1 LRELHASSIPEQH
14 LFVKHEDDSIA
25 LPNGLKFTMLSD
37 EPHDPE
43 ELMEQK
49 KFKTEVSELLH
60 LIIHSLYSNRE
71 IFLRELISNA
81 SDALDKLKY
90 LSLTDEKLKELSFS
104 PRIDLSFTDG
114 DEKTLVVSDNGVG
127 MNHDDLAEDLGT
139 IARSGTRN
147 FLKNLSEEQ
156 KKDSN
161 LIGQFGVGFYSSFMV
176 ASKVEVVSRKAGSTE
191 AWKWSSDGK
200 GTFSL
205 EEAQRDTHGTTVT
218 LYLNE
223 DGHEFA
229 NRWTLE
235 RLIKRY
241 SDHIAFPIFL
251 AYDKDEYDDKG
262 TKKGSER
269 KVDQVNSAAALWR
282 RSKSDLKP
290 EDYNEFYKSSTY
302 DSEDPLLYIH
312 TQAEGANNYTTL
324 FFIPAKAPYDL
335 YHADYKPGVKLY
347 VKRVYITDDEKELLP
362 TYLRFVRGVIDSEDL
377 PLNVS
382 REILQQ
388 NKIMSN
394 IRTAS
399 IKKIL
404 GELKKISEQ
413 NPELYAKI
421 IDQFNRPLK
430 EGLYGDYANR
440 EALLALVRFKSTAVD
455 GYTSLA
461 EYKSR
466 MKEDQKTIYYLAG
479 GNEET
484 IKRSPLLEG
493 YRKKGLEVLLMTD
506 DIDDIVVPSIG
517 TFEELTL
524 KAINKSGAVDEL
536 DKEESKKKAKEGKSV
551 LKKIKKALDKRV
563 KDVVASTRL
572 VDAPAVVVVDDND
585 PSVQMQQMLKA
596 MGQTEMPETTP
607 ILEVNLES
615 PIVKKI
621 ADSEDEAFVNDLSQ
635 VLLDQALINEGVMP
649 KDPAE
654 FVKRLN
660 ALLAR

>member
-1 LRELHASSIPEQH
+1 
-14 LFVKHEDDSIA
+14 
-25 LPNGLKFTMLSD
+25 
-37 EPHDPE
+37 
-43 ELMEQK
+43 MEQK

-60 LIIHSLYSNRE
+60 LIIHSLYSHKE

-90 LSLTDEKLKELSFS
+90 LTLTDPTYK
-104 PRIDLSFTDG
+104 DLSFTPRIDISFTDG
-114 DEKTLVVSDNGVG
+114 EKEKYLVISDNGVG
-127 MNHDDLAEDLGT
+127 MSHDDLADDLGT
-139 IARSGTRN
+139 IARSGTKN

-176 ASKVEVVSRKAGSTE
+176 AEKVEVVSRKAGATD
-191 AWKWSSDGK
+191 AWKWSSNGK
-200 GTFSL
+200 GTFTL
-205 EEAQRDTHGTTVT
+205 EETQRESQGTTIT
-218 LYLNE
+218 LHLNE
-223 DGHEFA
+223 EGHEYA
-229 NRWTLE
+229 SRWSLE
-235 RLIKRY
+235 RLVKRY

-251 AYDKDEYDDKG
+251 AYDQDEYDDKG
-262 TKKGSER
+262 KKKGSEH
-269 KVDQVNSAAALWR
+269 KVEQVNAAAALWR
-282 RSKSDLKP
+282 RSKNDLTA
-290 EDYNEFYKSSTY
+290 EDYNEFYKNTSFDT
-302 DSEDPLLYIH
+302 EDPLYYIH
-312 TQAEGANNYTTL
+312 TQAEGVNNYTTL
-324 FFIPAKAPYDL
+324 FYIPAKAPFDL

-388 NKIMSN
+388 NRVMSN

-399 IKKIL
+399 VKKIL
-404 GELKKISEQ
+404 GELKKISDQ

-421 IDQFNRPLK
+421 VAQFNRPLK

-440 EALLALVRFKSTAVD
+440 DSLLELVRFKSSEVE
-455 GYTSLA
+455 GFTSLA
-461 EYKSR
+461 AYKER

-479 GNEET
+479 GNEDT
-484 IKRSPLLEG
+484 IRRSPLLEG
-493 YRKKGLEVLLMTD
+493 YKKKGLEVLLMTD

-517 TFEELTL
+517 TYQELPL

-536 DKEESKKKAKEGKSV
+536 DKDASKKKAKEGKAV
-551 LKKIKKALDKRV
+551 LEKIKKALGDRV

-585 PSVQMQQMLKA
+585 PSVQMQQMLKS
-596 MGQTEMPETTP
+596 MGQTDFPETTP

-615 PIVKKI
+615 PMVKKI
-621 ADSEDEAFVNDLSQ
+621 EASEDDTFIADLSQ
-635 VLLDQALINEGVMP
+635 VLLDQALLNEGVML
-649 KDPAE
+649 KNPAD

-660 ALLAR
+660 ALLSR

>member
-1 LRELHASSIPEQH
+1 
-14 LFVKHEDDSIA
+14 
-25 LPNGLKFTMLSD
+25 MLSGVA
-37 EPHDPE
+37 HNSE

-60 LIIHSLYSNRE
+60 LIIHSLYSHKE

-90 LSLTDEKLKELSFS
+90 LTLTDESLKTLSFT
-104 PRIDLSFTDG
+104 PRIDIAFSEG

-127 MNHDDLAEDLGT
+127 MGHDDLADDLGT
-139 IARSGTRN
+139 IARSGTKN
-147 FLKNLSEEQ
+147 FLKNLTEEQ

-176 ASKVEVVSRKAGSTE
+176 AKKVEVISRKAGSDE
-191 AWKWSSDGK
+191 AWMWSSDGK
-200 GTFSL
+200 GTFTL
-205 EEAQRDTHGTTVT
+205 TNAERDSQGTTIT

-223 DGHEFA
+223 EGEEFA
-229 NRWTLE
+229 NRWSLE

-251 AYDKDEYDDKG
+251 TYDKDEYDDKG
-262 TKKGSER
+262 KKKGSER
-269 KVDQVNSAAALWR
+269 KVEQINSAAALWR

-290 EDYNEFYKSSTY
+290 EDYNEFYKNSTY

-324 FFIPAKAPYDL
+324 FFIPAKAPFDL

-399 IKKIL
+399 VKKIL
-404 GELKKISEQ
+404 GELKKISDQ
-413 NPELYAKI
+413 NPELYTKI
-421 IDQFNRPLK
+421 IEQFNRPLK
-430 EGLYGDYANR
+430 EGLYGDYGNR
-440 EALLALVRFKSTAVD
+440 ETLLSLVRFKSTTEE
-455 GYTSLA
+455 GFTSLA
-461 EYKSR
+461 AYKSR

-479 GNEET
+479 GNEEAL
-484 IKRSPLLEG
+484 KRSPLLEG
-493 YRKKGLEVLLMTD
+493 YKKKGYEVLLMTD

-517 TFEELTL
+517 TFEELPL

-551 LKKIKKALDKRV
+551 LKKMKKALDKRV
-563 KDVVASTRL
+563 KDVVASSRL
-572 VDAPAVVVVDDND
+572 VDAPAVIVVDDND
-585 PSVQMQQMLKA
+585 PSVQMQQILKA
-596 MGQTEMPETTP
+596 MGQTDMPETTP

-615 PIVKKI
+615 PILKKI
-621 ADSEDEAFVNDLSQ
+621 ELSDDENYIAELSN
-635 VLLDQALINEGVMP
+635 VLLDQALISEGVMP
-649 KDPAE
+649 KDPAD

-660 ALLAR
+660 SLLSR

>member
-1 LRELHASSIPEQH
+1 
-14 LFVKHEDDSIA
+14 
-25 LPNGLKFTMLSD
+25 MLSC
-37 EPHDPE
+37 EPHNPE
-43 ELMEQK
+43 ELMERK
-49 KFKTEVSELLH
+49 KFKTEVTELLH
-60 LIIHSLYSNRE
+60 LIIHSLYSHKE

-90 LSLTDEKLKELSFS
+90 LTLTDEALKT
-104 PRIDLSFTDG
+104 LSFTPKIDITFIDG
-114 DEKTLVVSDNGVG
+114 DQKTLTVSDNGIG
-127 MNHDDLAEDLGT
+127 MDHDGLAEDLGT

-147 FLKNLSEEQ
+147 FLNNLTEDQ

-176 ASKVEVVSRKAGSTE
+176 ADKVEVISKRAGSDQ

-200 GTFSL
+200 GSFTL
-205 EEAQRDTHGTTVT
+205 EEAERESQGTTVL

-223 DGHEFA
+223 EGAEYA

-235 RLIKRY
+235 RLVKRY

-251 AYDKDEYDDKG
+251 AYDQDDYDDNGKKKG
-262 TKKGSER
+262 TTH
-269 KVDQVNSAAALWR
+269 KVEQINSAAALWR
-282 RSKSDLKP
+282 RSKSELKP

-302 DSEDPLLYIH
+302 DTDDPLYYIH

-324 FFIPAKAPYDL
+324 FFIPAKAPFDL

-388 NKIMSN
+388 NKFMTN
-394 IRTAS
+394 IRNAS
-399 IKKIL
+399 VKKIL
-404 GELKKISEQ
+404 GELKKVAEQ
-413 NPELYAKI
+413 NPDLYTKI
-421 IDQFNRPLK
+421 VEQFNRPLK
-430 EGLYGDYANR
+430 EGLYSDYGNKDT
-440 EALLALVRFKSTAVD
+440 LVSLVRFKSSETD

-461 EYKSR
+461 AYKER

-479 GNEET
+479 GDEET
-484 IKRSPLLEG
+484 IRRSPLLDG
-493 YRKKGLEVLLMTD
+493 YKKKGLEVLLMTD

-517 TFEELTL
+517 TFEELPL
-524 KAINKSGAVDEL
+524 KAINKSGAVDDL
-536 DKEESKKKAKEGKSV
+536 DKDESKKKAKEGKSV

-596 MGQTEMPETTP
+596 MGQADLPEITP
-607 ILEVNLES
+607 ILEINLDS

-621 ADSEDEAFVNDLSQ
+621 DDSEDEDFISDMAQ
-635 VLLDQALINEGVMP
+635 VLLDQALLNEGVML
-649 KDPAE
+649 KHPAE

-660 ALLAR
+660 SLLSR